1 MPEELKNFALGLFNG
16 RSLLIL
22 LVCLISATVLASLT
36 SYVLRKLSHA
46 IRLRSHVSQSRS
58 TAARLR
64 RIETWV
70 VLSIAALKLIYYAI
84 ALYLWWMLTH
94 DGKAQP
100 TAIIGASA
108 VIAIVIGGVVGP
120 LLRDFAYG
128 TSMMAEQWYAVGDLV
143 TIEPFTDMRGVVDR
157 ITLRSTR
164 ISGLNGEVIWISNQS
179 IAAVRVARKGVST
192 IAIELFVTG
201 VDAATKLIA
210 DVNNLLPTGSA
221 LVAQT
226 LIISHVSERTGGI
239 WHITAIGETAPAREW
254 ILLETAIELLK
265 KLDNPKKPIL
275 AADPVARF
283 ADSETE
289 ERFKQAVSVAKKKHH
304 KRVYRL
310 LRSMRNSADGS
321 GRKTAK

>member
-1 MPEELKNFALGLFNG
+1 MPEELKNFVVGLFNG

-22 LVCLISATVLASLT
+22 VVCLVSATVLASLT

-70 VLSIAALKLIYYAI
+70 VLSIAALKLIYYAV

-94 DGKAQP
+94 EGKAQP
-100 TAIIGASA
+100 SAIIGASA

-143 TIEPFTDMRGVVDR
+143 TIEPFDDMRGVVDR

-164 ISGLNGEVIWISNQS
+164 ISGLNGEIIWISNQS

-192 IAIELFVTG
+192 IAVELFVTD

-210 DVNNLLPTGSA
+210 KVNNLLPTGSA

-226 LIISHVSERTGGI
+226 LTISHVSERAGGI
-239 WHITAIGETAPAREW
+239 WHVTAIGETAPAREW

-289 ERFKQAVSVAKKKHH
+289 ERFEQAVSVAKKKHH
-304 KRVYRL
+304 KRGYRKVSTT
-310 LRSMRNSADGS
+310 RAVTSESA
-321 GRKTAK
+321 RTVAK